1 VEHHAGL
8 SVVDLFRKHGI
19 SDATFYKWRARYG
32 GMDVSDAKKLKA
44 LQDEN
49 ANAIE
54 IIRSG
59 EIVNYRYEV
68 ETQRILE
75 TL

>member
-1 VEHHAGL
+1 
-8 SVVDLFRKHGI
+8 
-19 SDATFYKWRARYG
+19 
-32 GMDVSDAKKLKA
+32 MDVSDAKKLKA